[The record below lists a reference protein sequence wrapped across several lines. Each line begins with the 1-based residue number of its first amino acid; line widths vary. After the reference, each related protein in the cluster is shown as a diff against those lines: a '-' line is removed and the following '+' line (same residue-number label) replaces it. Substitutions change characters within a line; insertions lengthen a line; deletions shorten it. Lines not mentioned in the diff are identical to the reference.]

1 MSLPLEVDPP
11 CIESRE
17 AATAQEVA
25 LTWLHA
31 AFIQDAEVESVA
43 RPSLW
48 TAEVYYRRSQSFWV
62 LACMC
67 RGRVA
72 RVVETPIGIEGL
84 LLLTHTDEG
93 WAVTETQA
101 ILPPELLCG
110 DAELYIPGG
119 AKTYDRILLSGHPER
134 YGLRSPRFPVW

>member
-1 MSLPLEVDPP
+1 MSVSLEDTRPWTEFP
-11 CIESRE
+11 
-17 AATAQEVA
+17 ATVTAGGVA
-25 LTWLHA
+25 LRWLLSEGTT
-31 AFIQDAEVESVA
+31 DAEVESVA

-93 WAVTETQA
+93 WAVTGTQA

-110 DAELYIPGG
+110 DADLYIPGG
-119 AKTYDRILLSGHPER
+119 AQRYERILLSVHPER
-134 YGLRSPRFPVW
+134 YGLRPPRFPVW